1 MVQVDQSTE
10 AWIRLVVIVPTT
22 METAGRMRQIRI
34 ARRSRRRRSTFGLY
48 TCNDGIDNDDDGLTD
63 ADDPGCDDGYD
74 GETNCFDN
82 QDNDGDGLVDEEDG
96 EENWA
101 LVSSWVMM
109 IWNGAASTMD
119 DDGTVDR
126 L

>member
-1 MVQVDQSTE
+1 MYLDNDGDGWQDEADPDCGEGTE
-10 AWIRLVVIVPTT
+10 
-22 METAGRMRQIRI
+22 EDG
-34 ARRSRRRRSTFGLY
+34 STFGLY

-96 EENWA
+96 ECGE
-101 LVSSWVMM
+101 LGS
-109 IWNGAASTMD
+109 GFEL
-119 DDGTVDR
+119 G
-126 L
+126 